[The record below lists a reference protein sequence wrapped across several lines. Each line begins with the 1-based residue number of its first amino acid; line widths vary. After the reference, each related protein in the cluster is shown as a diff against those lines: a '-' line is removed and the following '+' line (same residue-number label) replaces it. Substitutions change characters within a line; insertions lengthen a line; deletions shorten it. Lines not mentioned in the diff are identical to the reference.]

1 MTRIKRSQRI
11 VEKVARRL
19 VDSIFDRIREGAG
32 DLAEE
37 RAVRQKYMPETIE
50 QLHWELFMPHA
61 LTLDAVDLENAPEAG
76 EATSC

>member
-61 LTLDAVDLENAPEAG
+61 LTLDAVDLEDAPEAG
-76 EATSC
+76 EATQC